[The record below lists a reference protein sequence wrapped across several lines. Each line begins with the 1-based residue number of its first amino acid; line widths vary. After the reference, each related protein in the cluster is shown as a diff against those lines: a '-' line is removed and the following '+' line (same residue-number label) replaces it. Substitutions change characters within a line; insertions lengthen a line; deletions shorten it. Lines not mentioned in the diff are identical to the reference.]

1 MNNTNQTNKITTSK
15 ERNIIM
21 KNGNTTPKY
30 LRPKEL
36 AEYLGIGLSTVWL
49 YSKQGKIKRIKM
61 SQKVT
66 LFNVEETEKALNLN
80 ESMN

>member
-49 YSKQGKIKRIKM
+49 YTKQGKIKRIKI

-66 LFNVEETEKALNLN
+66 VFQVDEVEKALL
-80 ESMN
+80 SV

>member
-1 MNNTNQTNKITTSK
+1 
-15 ERNIIM
+15 M
-21 KNGNTTPKY
+21 KNENITPKY

-49 YSKQGKIKRIKM
+49 YTKQGKIKRIKI

-66 LFNVEETEKALNLN
+66 IFQVNEVEKALNLY
-80 ESMN
+80 

>member
-49 YSKQGKIKRIKM
+49 YTKQEKIKRIKI

-66 LFNVEETEKALNLN
+66 VFQVDEVEKALL
-80 ESMN
+80 SV